1 MVEDVAHHGSILTD
15 TSLWVAI
22 SFIVFTLFVFKKAKT
37 ALYAKLD
44 TRIIDIK
51 NEIDTAES
59 MRIQA
64 QELLAQYQRKQRDA
78 VQEAEEIIEN
88 AKRHAREIQRAAEK
102 ELEASMARKEVQM
115 QERLRRMEEQAI
127 ADMRNQAIEK
137 AMAATRQL
145 LADELAKK
153 KGSDLIDC
161 AIDELD
167 GQLKEAA

>member
-1 MVEDVAHHGSILTD
+1 MVEEAVHHGSILTD

-22 SFIVFTLFVFKKAKT
+22 SFVVFTLFVFKKAQK

-78 VQEAEEIIEN
+78 VQESEDIIEN
-88 AKRHAREIQRAAEK
+88 AKRHAREIQRNAEK
-102 ELEASMARKEVQM
+102 ELEASMARKEIQM
-115 QERLRRMEEQAI
+115 QERLKRMEEQAI
-127 ADMRNQAIEK
+127 ADMRNQAVEK
-137 AMAATRQL
+137 AMAATRQI
-145 LADELAKK
+145 LAQELAKK
-153 KGSDLIDC
+153 KGSDLIDV
-161 AIDELD
+161 AIEDLD
-167 GQLKEAA
+167 GQLKKAA

>member
-22 SFIVFTLFVFKKAKT
+22 SFIVFTLFVFNKAKKALCT
-37 ALYAKLD
+37 KLD

-78 VQEAEEIIEN
+78 VQEAEEIIEH
-88 AKRHAREIQRAAEK
+88 AKRHAREIQRTAEK
-102 ELEASMARKEVQM
+102 ELEASMARKEIQM
-115 QERLRRMEEQAI
+115 QERLKRMEEQAI

-137 AMAATRQL
+137 AMAATRQI
-145 LADELAKK
+145 LAEELAKK
-153 KGSDLIDC
+153 KGSDLIDE
-161 AIDELD
+161 AIDGLNK
-167 GQLKEAA
+167 QISKAA